1 MMIDPICDATT
12 GHPFRSAP
20 PPRTFDPDSTRVP
33 YDGQTKMRLAIP
45 SGLASA
51 RIVIDPAARDLLA
64 VDCGGGPPP
73 RIRIAGG
80 ELALIW
86 RMSFGEWLREVFTV
100 GFGGVAIVLHP
111 AVAWTI
117 AIHGGL
123 SDCELDL
130 TAGTVARVDI
140 GGGCSEVLLDLPSP
154 TAIAPIRISGG
165 ASRLSIRRP
174 AETGVA
180 LDAAGGV
187 AMLHIDERTYGALG
201 GGVQLDAGD
210 TLRGVPHYALTIGGG
225 ASELSIERR

>member
-1 MMIDPICDATT
+1 MMIDPFCDSTPA
-12 GHPFRSAP
+12 HPFRTAP
-20 PPRTFDPDSTRVP
+20 PLRTFDSDAARVP
-33 YDGQTKMRLAIP
+33 YDGQTRMRLAIP

-51 RIVIDPAARDLLA
+51 RIVIDPAARDLLT
-64 VDCGGGPPP
+64 VDCGGGPQP
-73 RIRIAGG
+73 RIRLAGG

-86 RMSFGEWLREVFTV
+86 RLSVGEWLREMFTV

-117 AIHGGL
+117 AIRGGL

-154 TAIAPIRISGG
+154 TAVVPVRISGG
-165 ASRLSIRRP
+165 ASRLGIRRP

-180 LDAAGGV
+180 VDVAGGV
-187 AMLHIDERTYGALG
+187 SMLRVDERAFDAIGGAA
-201 GGVQLDAGD
+201 QLDAGD
-210 TLRGVPHYALTIGGG
+210 TTRGVPHYALTIGGG
-225 ASELSIERR
+225 ASGLSIERR